1 MKDKKSND
9 LRKRLHLPQELFYL
23 FPFPFASVI
32 KKQIQIVSLSRKK
45 PFSIS
50 RECFTYFVLFYSFYN
65 F

>member
-23 FPFPFASVI
+23 FPTLFASVI
-32 KKQIQIVSLSRKK
+32 KKQIQIINLSPKK

-50 RECFTYFVLFYSFYN
+50 RECFTYFALHYSFYN